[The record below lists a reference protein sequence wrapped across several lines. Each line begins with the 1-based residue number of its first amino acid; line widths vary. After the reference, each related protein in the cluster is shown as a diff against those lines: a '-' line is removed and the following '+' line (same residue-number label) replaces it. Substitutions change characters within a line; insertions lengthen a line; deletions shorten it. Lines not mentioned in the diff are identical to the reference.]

1 MNIGKALDEALKEAV
16 SALTALGETR
26 QRCNGW
32 KHLADLFER
41 FGRFAED
48 GLDEVLSYLEQARV
62 CARELIEE
70 NETLKE
76 RLEAL
81 DVPEERT
88 A

>member
-1 MNIGKALDEALKEAV
+1 MNTGKALDEVLKEV
-16 SALTALGETR
+16 ISALTALGETR

-48 GLDEVLSYLEQARV
+48 GLDEVLSYLEEARSY
-62 CARELIEE
+62 AQEIIEE
-70 NETLKE
+70 NERLKE